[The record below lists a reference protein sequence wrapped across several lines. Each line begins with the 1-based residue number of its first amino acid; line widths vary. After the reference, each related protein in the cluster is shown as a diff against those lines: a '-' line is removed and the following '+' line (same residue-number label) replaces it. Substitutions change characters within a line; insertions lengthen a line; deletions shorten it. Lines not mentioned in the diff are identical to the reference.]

1 MGPDAEAAPLV
12 AEIDREA
19 EAQGQGI
26 LGEAREK
33 AAAMAAA
40 AEARIQGAREEAA
53 RAAQKLARV
62 DKDRLLGQAR
72 LEAQAEKQQGLRR
85 VYQRVFQ
92 AARERLASLAGSPR
106 YPDAMHALIREA
118 LDTVPRA
125 SLLSVAQADVELC
138 RDIVRRL
145 GRDCMTTGKDLPPGS
160 VIAET
165 ADGKVRVDNSLEVRL
180 ATAEAVLE
188 TPIARCLNG

>member
-62 DKDRLLGQAR
+62 DEDRLLGQAR

-92 AARERLASLAGSPR
+92 AARERLASLAGSPATLTPCMR
-106 YPDAMHALIREA
+106 SSGKPWTR
-118 LDTVPRA
+118 
-125 SLLSVAQADVELC
+125 C
-138 RDIVRRL
+138 RGHRSCRWRRL
-145 GRDCMTTGKDLPPGS
+145 TWSCAGTSFAGLE
-160 VIAET
+160 ET
-165 ADGKVRVDNSLEVRL
+165 A
-180 ATAEAVLE
+180 
-188 TPIARCLNG
+188 